1 MDPLAELGA
10 RIVSLR
16 RARDLSRAEL
26 ARRAGLSDR
35 FLADVESGRG
45 NIAFSRLLDLC
56 AALEAPLSLLASDLE
71 PSGARGGTAA
81 LRQSILESLR
91 RASRAELEEARRW
104 LERRELARR
113 AVVALVGLRGAGKT
127 TLGRRVA
134 ARLRARF
141 VELDERVEKKAGLRL
156 ADIFELHGEEYYRR
170 VELEALREFLADG
183 RRAVLASGGGLVTRA
198 ETYDLLRAQSVTF
211 WLKADPKDHWNRVL
225 AQDPRPMA
233 NYPNAFAQLER
244 LLQRRA
250 PLYALADFTIDTTA
264 LGIDEAVRLI
274 LEAARTRLMRVT
286 TPR

>member
-10 RIVSLR
+10 RIASLR
-16 RARDLSRAEL
+16 RARDLARAEL
-26 ARRAGLSDR
+26 ARRAGLSER

-104 LERRELARR
+104 LEQRELARR

-141 VELDERVEKKAGLRL
+141 VELDERVEVAWSGV
-156 ADIFELHGEEYYRR
+156 G
-170 VELEALREFLADG
+170 
-183 RRAVLASGGGLVTRA
+183 AVPKEISGGQ
-198 ETYDLLRAQSVTF
+198 LRDNQA
-211 WLKADPKDHWNRVL
+211 
-225 AQDPRPMA
+225 
-233 NYPNAFAQLER
+233 AFGGHPLPLFNGRGQ
-244 LLQRRA
+244 LLQRA
-250 PLYALADFTIDTTA
+250 V
-264 LGIDEAVRLI
+264 EAGLD
-274 LEAARTRLMRVT
+274 L
-286 TPR
+286 

>member
-1 MDPLAELGA
+1 MRRRQWRYRSGEVWKQIIGMQFNAGSRASQPRPLCSIFPPMDPLAELGA
-10 RIVSLR
+10 RIASLR
-16 RARDLSRAEL
+16 RARDLARAEL
-26 ARRAGLSDR
+26 ARRAGLSER

-104 LERRELARR
+104 LEQRELARR

-141 VELDERVEKKAGLRL
+141 VELDER
-156 ADIFELHGEEYYRR
+156 
-170 VELEALREFLADG
+170 
-183 RRAVLASGGGLVTRA
+183 
-198 ETYDLLRAQSVTF
+198 
-211 WLKADPKDHWNRVL
+211 
-225 AQDPRPMA
+225 
-233 NYPNAFAQLER
+233 
-244 LLQRRA
+244 
-250 PLYALADFTIDTTA
+250 
-264 LGIDEAVRLI
+264 
-274 LEAARTRLMRVT
+274 
-286 TPR
+286 